1 MSNYEAR
8 SEAKADKAKGHS
20 KEFAGKVKEKVGD
33 LIGDDEMAARG
44 TVQRAD
50 GKKDRLKGEIKDKV
64 EDVKV
69 TAKAGVEAVKDK
81 LSKRH

>member
-8 SEAKADKAKGHS
+8 GEAKADKAEGRS

-33 LIGDDEMAARG
+33 LIGDDEMASRG
-44 TVQRAD
+44 TVRRAD

-64 EDVKV
+64 EDAKD